1 MSQENVERI
10 RRAYEVLN
18 RSGWESEEA
27 RRLGTEL
34 LHPDIEWHDQ
44 RELPGADGPPRARG
58 CGGTPRRRQEALEYE
73 TMDVYEV
80 LDADP
85 CVLVVYRVHA
95 HGRLSGVSVERDAV
109 NVYRFRGAK
118 VDRVDIFGT
127 RREALEAAGLS
138 E

>member
-10 RRAYEVLN
+10 RGTYEVFN
-18 RSGWESEEA
+18 RFGWESEEA
-27 RRLGTEL
+27 RRVGTEL
-34 LHPDIEWHDQ
+34 LHPDVEWHDQ
-44 RELPGADGPPRARG
+44 RELPGATVHHGIEGVEEHLAAA
-58 CGGTPRRRQEALEYE
+58 QEALEYG
-73 TMDVYEV
+73 TMDVFEV

-85 CVLVVYRVHA
+85 WVLVVYRVHA
-95 HGRLSGVSVERDAV
+95 HGRVSGVPVVRDAV